1 MAANDVLGI
10 SGQMDITDIQKSF
23 DALIENLNKL
33 GIKTDD
39 VSARMTK
46 AMNNISR
53 GVASNSTQSAESIRQ
68 LQSDIAGINNI
79 LINTA
84 KFASAAFAGF
94 SVKEVVSTIAN
105 VRGEFQQ
112 LEIAFGTMLG
122 SEEKATVL
130 MKQLTDLAAT
140 TPFDMKGV
148 ASGAKSLLAYG
159 FSAEEVTDTMRR
171 LGDVCAGLGLNL
183 QDLAWLYG
191 TTRTQGR
198 LFTQDFRQF
207 TGRGIPLAEELAKQ
221 FGVTKDKVQDLV
233 TAGKVGFPEVQK
245 AIESMT
251 NEGGKFG
258 GLMEK
263 QSHSITG
270 QISNIEDT
278 IEMAIND
285 IGQQTEGVMNTSLDI
300 VSTAID
306 HWKEIGEAIM
316 TAAGAI
322 GLYKA
327 AAVAVATWD
336 SNVANVGYDA
346 EIKQLSNVFPE
357 TSPESKNKD
366 LDEAVSTGAL
376 TEQKA
381 ALVAQ
386 LREEAAARV
395 EILEAQAR
403 EAVLNDAN
411 AQENLN
417 LAKQSL
423 DAKSQEYDKA
433 VEVAAAAQQDV
444 QIKKEQYEYAKKIAE
459 QAQEEFDWQQELLD
473 NGAGSETAYDD
484 ASKALA
490 AAQTQ
495 ELATAEAYETAVK
508 EANTAAEAVNT
519 AETNLNTAS
528 DEVNA
533 AVRAK
538 QATATAAD
546 TANKEANTAAQN
558 LNTASTARDSAAKG
572 IWASVTTLCKQVQD
586 AWNASMFASPL
597 FWIAAVIAGVTYAV
611 YKLATAESAHDAA
624 LRQSNEEWSEFD
636 KKIAE
641 RQSNIENLIRTI
653 QSEASSEFQKAE
665 AYQKLSELAPQLTEK
680 YDQAAIASLD
690 FSKAQTEIAENM
702 DKAKYD
708 EAVANVEKY
717 KQELEKLNQSADA
730 DAKRGGG
737 NSTFYTLQIDQ
748 AKENLKQAEAV
759 LQNINELQKQAV
771 ENAKPIEVKLKEAKE
786 NEKVRQEIFDFYDNA
801 MLLASDWQ
809 SANEQVNF
817 VTGETR
823 LDKFI
828 SDTEDKIEELKKN
841 MEKNPAD
848 VNLQLKQTEYQ
859 KILDGLVKMKSDW
872 NATGATSIPLTF
884 KTNWQSAE
892 QALADAKAKA
902 QAVAMKGKT
911 YQQAYNDAK
920 SDYNTKKAKVD
931 KIKKNKSAYTADEYS
946 TAVSQ
951 LEDSEK
957 AFKALGGDVS
967 KNRNK
972 NTAADRERNRA
983 NTVTNAKDRLQ
994 ETEQKN
1000 AQAREKEAKE
1010 LERDLADAR
1019 IEAMQ
1024 EGAEKVLAQR
1034 KRELEKEIEQI
1045 ESEKSAAVRAEKERQ
1060 KAEFDAR
1067 QAVVKA
1073 KGGRVTKWDESKNLD
1088 TFKTSA
1094 IEKKYNQLSQ
1104 YKIDNFSRDQLK
1116 EVTDN
1121 YKTEAEK
1128 RLDIERKYN
1137 DDIAVLQEARA
1148 EQEKKLTNASSDNER
1163 DDIQKK
1169 IDKLTVAEGEAVK
1182 KKGEE
1187 LVSFDFGQLKKNPEY
1202 VQAFENLK
1210 EVSSDT
1216 LTHLISLFE
1225 QYKEKAG
1232 ETMNPDSLRE
1242 YMNTFT
1248 QMQDELISRESPFKQ
1263 VFSAAAD
1270 VRDSESEV
1278 KSIQKYINVLDKQ
1291 GEKTKD
1297 EITIEKKLSKVYK
1310 TREEAEDGLRKAK
1323 DKLLKREEKYRKAVQ
1338 NLHTELNDLA
1348 TSISSLG
1355 DTIGGTEGKIL
1366 QLIGN
1371 VLSFVTTS
1379 SEGIQKVAATGTQ
1392 AISTIEK
1399 ASVILTIIS
1408 AAIQLMQALDNIT
1421 KDAHAQYEEYAAEIK
1436 EVNDLTDAVNE
1447 YTLAVM
1453 KATQEKEKW
1462 FATTDLIDLKDA
1474 YEYSGKALEQ
1484 YYAKAAQEQAI
1495 YQNEQGKGW
1504 LTTALYWIN
1513 QVTGWTTPFGLIN
1526 KGLDAIGLGD
1536 NIFQKI
1542 ANWTQASTGVAGSV
1556 ESVLASYVKT
1566 LEYEEGTTAAINNLR
1581 IETQAR
1587 THGFLGTGLGAHSQK
1602 TQDLQSWVKENF
1614 GEDLFD
1620 ENNLINVELAN
1631 EVIEKYGDKLVGETK
1646 ETLETLIDLRKKYDE
1661 FIEQLEEYV
1670 SDAFS
1675 PLTDDLTDALWD
1687 WLESGE
1693 DVMDK
1698 FKEYASDTFADI
1710 AKQIV
1715 KSAIVS
1721 NFFSQY
1727 QNAIEEAYKAYSM
1740 GLSDEKTL
1748 SSTVAVATQG
1758 LIETIGT
1765 NLPMLQELLRAMDE
1779 QFQQLGI
1786 AISGTTQ
1793 SEQEATTAAIEAI
1806 TADQASSLIGIG
1818 YAMQVALEQGNEVRT
1833 AISVDVSSMRAYTE
1847 QISNNLT
1854 EMRDIQYEGLGQLQQ
1869 IAKNTAPIS
1878 LIRDDISSMYKL
1890 MKERY

>member
-79 LINTA
+79 LSNTA

-159 FSAEEVTDTMRR
+159 FSAVEVTDTMRR

-395 EILEAQAR
+395 EILEAQAK

-417 LAKQSL
+417 LAKQTL

-459 QAQEEFDWQQELLD
+459 QAQEEFDWQQELL
-473 NGAGSETAYDD
+473 NSGAGSEAAYDD
-484 ASKALA
+484 ASKTLA

-533 AVRAK
+533 AVKAK

-586 AWNASMFASPL
+586 AWNASMLASPL

-653 QSEASSEFQKAE
+653 QSETSSEYQKAE

-702 DKAKYD
+702 DKAKFD

-717 KQELEKLNQSADA
+717 KQEIEKLNQSADA

-737 NSTFYTLQIDQ
+737 NSLFYTFQIAQ

-759 LQNINELQKQAV
+759 LNNINELQKQAV
-771 ENAKPIEVKLKEAKE
+771 ENAKPIEVKLKEANE
-786 NEKVRQEIFDFYDNA
+786 NEQVRQEIFDFYDKA

-809 SANEQVNF
+809 SANDQVNF

-823 LDKFI
+823 LDRFI
-828 SDTEDKIEELKKN
+828 SDTEDKIEELKKEI
-841 MEKNPAD
+841 EKNPAN

-884 KTNWQSAE
+884 RTNWQSAE

-902 QAVAMKGKT
+902 QAAAMKGKT

-920 SDYNTKKAKVD
+920 SDYNAKKAKVD

-967 KNRNK
+967 KNKNK
-972 NTAADRERNRA
+972 NTTGDRERNKA
-983 NTVTNAKDRLQ
+983 NTITNAKDRLQ

-1000 AQAREKEAKE
+1000 TQAREKEAKE

-1019 IEAMQ
+1019 IEAKQ

-1073 KGGRVTKWDESKNLD
+1073 KGGRVTKWDESKD
-1088 TFKTSA
+1088 IDSSRITS
-1094 IEKKYNQLSQ
+1094 IEDKYEELRKYKVAEYNRNQLREQ
-1104 YKIDNFSRDQLK
+1104 QEQLNEFLK
-1116 EVTDN
+1116 EYGT
-1121 YKTEAEK
+1121 
-1128 RLDIERKYN
+1128 
-1137 DDIAVLQEARA
+1137 
-1148 EQEKKLTNASSDNER
+1148 
-1163 DDIQKK
+1163 
-1169 IDKLTVAEGEAVK
+1169 
-1182 KKGEE
+1182 
-1187 LVSFDFGQLKKNPEY
+1187 
-1202 VQAFENLK
+1202 
-1210 EVSSDT
+1210 
-1216 LTHLISLFE
+1216 
-1225 QYKEKAG
+1225 YKEKELIIEEEYDKKIRKAQ
-1232 ETMNPDSLRE
+1232 DSGNVYEAMQLRAQKQKDVGQNKASALESQIDYTTVFGQFGIILRE
-1242 YMNTFT
+1242 QMAVTLSTMKEYAKTPEFKSKDVT
-1248 QMQDELISRESPFKQ
+1248 QQKNFLEKMSQIERQYGTSEWKDHSFVKLGSLIDKYNVALTKRNAAEQKLNESTKELIRAQENYN
-1263 VFSAAAD
+1263 AATENGTEAQ
-1270 VRDSESEV
+1270 
-1278 KSIQKYINVLDKQ
+1278 KS
-1291 GEKTKD
+1291 
-1297 EITIEKKLSKVYK
+1297 
-1310 TREEAEDGLRKAK
+1310 KAK
-1323 DKLLKREEKYRKAVQ
+1323 ENLDNAVINNEVDRDNLQKADANLVDAQNNVTDAATRLHETLTSVDNLLGSMKSGSLSSVWSAFTDFDKKVNGGKVTEAVTKSVGKLLGKAFEGKSDLVSLILGAIL
-1338 NLHTELNDLA
+1338 NLLDVIKEQ
-1348 TSISSLG
+1348 G
-1355 DTIGGTEGKIL
+1355 IGGIVGGLIESIL
-1366 QLIGN
+1366 GAINGLIDNILSGEFIEQIVGAIVDGIGEILDNVIGRIGN
-1371 VLSFVTTS
+1371 VLSFGALSHKGPS
-1379 SEGIQKVAATGTQ
+1379 SWFTNSNEDEVADRRDELVDAAADLRKSIDSLKEELAKQSGAKAIQTAQELYDKQQQLIENARQQLINENDYHSAHHSNSSYWNNVKWGDDESSIWYRFFTGSKGSWKSINETLAAYKSLNPDAKTETDTANSYEDLLKLTPEQLDYIRSHNIDQWNAILDVGKYDASDEKWEALADLAGTLDDTIDTLNESLTNISFDSMKDEF
-1392 AISTIEK
+1392 IST
-1399 ASVILTIIS
+1399 LTDMDATADDFADKFS
-1408 AAIQLMQALDNIT
+1408 QYLMQAVLNAQISNLMDEEMETFYKEWANRAKANNGNLT
-1421 KDAHAQYEEYAAEIK
+1421 KD
-1436 EVNDLTDAVNE
+1436 D
-1447 YTLAVM
+1447 
-1453 KATQEKEKW
+1453 
-1462 FATTDLIDLKDA
+1462 IDYLSS
-1474 YEYSGKALEQ
+1474 E
-1484 YYAKAAQEQAI
+1484 
-1495 YQNEQGKGW
+1495 W
-1504 LTTALYWIN
+1504 
-1513 QVTGWTTPFGLIN
+1513 
-1526 KGLDAIGLGD
+1526 
-1536 NIFQKI
+1536 
-1542 ANWTQASTGVAGSV
+1542 
-1556 ESVLASYVKT
+1556 
-1566 LEYEEGTTAAINNLR
+1566 
-1581 IETQAR
+1581 
-1587 THGFLGTGLGAHSQK
+1587 
-1602 TQDLQSWVKENF
+1602 
-1614 GEDLFD
+1614 
-1620 ENNLINVELAN
+1620 
-1631 EVIEKYGDKLVGETK
+1631 DKLVAEG
-1646 ETLETLIDLRKKYDE
+1646 LAIRD
-1661 FIEQLEEYV
+1661 QV
-1670 SDAFS
+1670 
-1675 PLTDDLTDALWD
+1675 
-1687 WLESGE
+1687 
-1693 DVMDK
+1693 
-1698 FKEYASDTFADI
+1698 ADI
-1710 AKQIV
+1710 TGYAD
-1715 KSAIVS
+1715 
-1721 NFFSQY
+1721 SQSR
-1727 QNAIEEAYKAYSM
+1727 QN
-1740 GLSDEKTL
+1740 
-1748 SSTVAVATQG
+1748 
-1758 LIETIGT
+1758 
-1765 NLPMLQELLRAMDE
+1765 
-1779 QFQQLGI
+1779 
-1786 AISGTTQ
+1786 
-1793 SEQEATTAAIEAI
+1793 ATTAAIEAI

-1818 YAMQVALEQGNEVRT
+1818 YAMQVALEQGNEVKT